1 MLAHPLF
8 PQIRKGLI
16 PVVVEEGEDLIQLL
30 VFNRFN
36 ILSKL
41 LQFHLRLGFTVGM
54 IKDIRHLSND
64 VSEAMDKTFASLPN
78 AKMACFSSTDK
89 FDGFL
94 RRLQRICHNFL

>member
-16 PVVVEEGEDLIQLL
+16 PVVVEEGENLIQLL

-41 LQFHLRLGFTVGM
+41 LQFPLRLGFTVGM

-64 VSEAMDKTFASLPN
+64 VSEAMDKTFVLAFQ
-78 AKMACFSSTDK
+78 C
-89 FDGFL
+89 
-94 RRLQRICHNFL
+94 

>member
-1 MLAHPLF
+1 MRAHPLF

-16 PVVVEEGEDLIQLL
+16 PVVVEEGENLIQFL

-64 VSEAMDKTFASLPN
+64 VSEAMYKTFVLA
-78 AKMACFSSTDK
+78 FQ
-89 FDGFL
+89 F
-94 RRLQRICHNFL
+94 

>member
-16 PVVVEEGEDLIQLL
+16 PVVVEEGENLIQLL

-41 LQFHLRLGFTVGM
+41 LQFHLRLGFTVVAAFQLLPEIPEPVFIDQVIAKVAALG
-54 IKDIRHLSND
+54 RVNHA
-64 VSEAMDKTFASLPN
+64 VSPV
-78 AKMACFSSTDK
+78 
-89 FDGFL
+89 
-94 RRLQRICHNFL
+94 

>member
-16 PVVVEEGEDLIQLL
+16 PVVVEEGENLIQLL

-41 LQFHLRLGFTVGM
+41 LQFPLRLGFTVGM

-64 VSEAMDKTFASLPN
+64 VSDSLPY
-78 AKMACFSSTDK
+78 T
-89 FDGFL
+89 FL
-94 RRLQRICHNFL
+94 LLNGHMESYWDPETFIEKVIEKTKAELEQA